1 MVFKANI
8 ALVAI
13 VLASVAQG
21 QVSTDYSGALPSLM
35 GGLEGDVVVTN

>member
-1 MVFKANI
+1 MFFKTNI
-8 ALVAI
+8 AWAAI

-21 QVSTDYSGALPSLM
+21 QVSTDYSGALSSLM